1 MEEYKTYKLSDLVDF
16 QNGFAFKST
25 DFLCN
30 GKYKIIRIKELKNG
44 LVKFFEDTVS
54 VLSVPYEIM

>member
-1 MEEYKTYKLSDLVDF
+1 MEEDKTYKLSDLVDF

-30 GKYKIIRIKELKNG
+30 GTI
-44 LVKFFEDTVS
+44 VS
-54 VLSVPYEIM
+54 IYEIR